1 MRGFFLCAF
10 ASFLL
15 CVVWALPP
23 GSDDDDHKRHL
34 HHGKDEPHPE
44 EKDSCD
50 KLAPPN
56 ADFAITL
63 YKKMAAKAES
73 KNVFFSPLGIS
84 SALSMLAI
92 GAKGDTHQQLF
103 QALGYGELTPA
114 QVNEGY
120 EHIFHM
126 LGHLQGEL
134 KLDQGSAVVLQEGFN
149 PLQTFLDDA
158 KHYFQA
164 QGLTVDFTKSEE
176 AVQAINKFIAEKT
189 ENKIPD
195 LLSSVASDTLM
206 VLLNYIYF
214 RGKWEKPFEEKDTE
228 KADFKVDESTTVT
241 VDMMRRTGHYRY
253 YYDHEKHTSVL
264 KIPYKG
270 NASMLVIL
278 PDEGKM
284 AEVDAV
290 LSKNQIV
297 DWHGKLKSSVV
308 DLRVPKFKA
317 SGSYSLKELL
327 TEMGV
332 VAAFS
337 DSADLSGITEEV
349 GLKVSKV
356 SHKAVLSVDEK
367 GTEAAAATVLE
378 IIPMSLPP
386 SFHLNRPF
394 LLFIVEDFTEAS
406 SSWAR
411 LSILQLRSLIS
422 GHDSLL
428 LNISGQSLVFTDE
441 IIGLNFVL
449 KVD

>member
-10 ASFLL
+10 ASLLL
-15 CVVWALPP
+15 CVVWAHPP
-23 GSDDDDHKRHL
+23 GSGDDHDDDDDDDHHKRLL
-34 HHGKDEPHPE
+34 HHGKDEPHP
-44 EKDSCD
+44 KGKVSCIH
-50 KLAPPN
+50 LAPLN
-56 ADFAITL
+56 VDFAFTL

-84 SALSMLAI
+84 SALSMLAL

-103 QALGYGELTPA
+103 QALSYGELTPA
-114 QVNEGY
+114 QVNEAY
-120 EHIFHM
+120 ELIFHM
-126 LGHLQGEL
+126 LGHIQGEL
-134 KLDQGSAVVLQEGFN
+134 KLNQGSAVVLQEGFK
-149 PLQTFLDDA
+149 PLQKFLDDA

-164 QGLTVDFTKSEE
+164 QGFTVNFTKSEE

-214 RGKWEKPFEEKDTE
+214 RGKWEKPFEEKDTV
-228 KADFKVDESTTVT
+228 KADFKVDENTTVT
-241 VDMMRRTGHYRY
+241 VDMMRRTGRYSY
-253 YYDHEKHTSVL
+253 YYDHENHTSVL
-264 KIPYKG
+264 MLPYKG
-270 NASMLVIL
+270 KASMLVIL

-290 LSKNQIV
+290 INRTHV
-297 DWHGKLKSSVV
+297 GHWHGKLHSSVV
-308 DLRVPKFKA
+308 NLQVPKFKA

-337 DSADLSGITEEV
+337 DSADLSGITEEA

-367 GTEAAAATVLE
+367 GTEAAAATAVE
-378 IIPMSLPP
+378 MIPTSLPP

-394 LLFIVEDFTEAS
+394 FLFILEESTQSLLFMGKIVNPT
-406 SSWAR
+406 
-411 LSILQLRSLIS
+411 
-422 GHDSLL
+422 
-428 LNISGQSLVFTDE
+428 VP
-441 IIGLNFVL
+441 
-449 KVD
+449 